1 MKKIHI
7 VLSVLI
13 ILVADR
19 SLGQEV
25 GSGEGSGDTLE
36 AGSGVAEVSEVVEG
50 SGGEAVTVE
59 HSIPYSMAS
68 ADGSLTVRKVVINL
82 SSRQKMVIP
91 FDIFQIDPGGP
102 K

>member
-1 MKKIHI
+1 MTHSQCGTSETNTGNNEKNMKKIHI

-13 ILVADR
+13 LLVAGR

-25 GSGEGSGDTLE
+25 GSGEGSGDSLE

-68 ADGSLTVRKVVINL
+68 ADGSLTVRKV
-82 SSRQKMVIP
+82 
-91 FDIFQIDPGGP
+91 
-102 K
+102 

>member
-1 MKKIHI
+1 MTHSQCGTSETNTGNNEKNMKKIHI
-7 VLSVLI
+7 VLISVLI
-13 ILVADR
+13 LLVAGR

-25 GSGEGSGDTLE
+25 GSGDGSGDSLE

-68 ADGSLTVRKVVINL
+68 ADGSLTVR
-82 SSRQKMVIP
+82 
-91 FDIFQIDPGGP
+91 
-102 K
+102 